1 MKAFSGTLLYK
12 YKNKIEPMLIFELN
26 NLGIRE
32 VSQNYMY
39 VHLYI
44 KQKIRKLYFE
54 ANTVYNH

>member
-44 KQKIRKLYFE
+44 KHKIRKLYFE